1 MARSVWALL
10 PEEIVELIIN
20 TQEPDARSWLA
31 SIISVASHEDLTKVV
46 VDLWAIWHARR
57 KALYEDIF

>member
-1 MARSVWALL
+1 MARSVWAIL

-46 VDLWAIWHARR
+46 VDL
-57 KALYEDIF
+57 